1 MEKRVDTPEP
11 YKVQLDTRALLD
23 IGILPHSA
31 SERDH
36 ATKLLNKEYD
46 QVGGL
51 KYVYETAAFHNH
63 PPHGNGEPAL
73 SAPQLLVAQL
83 GFDPLENWRKN
94 AIDFH
99 RGEVRS
105 TLADHMIDYVEDAQL
120 TINAVNHLTT
130 TLQPVTLERP
140 IGQFLYDPTEE
151 TTRALAALTRLYE
164 TKQYALSSTS
174 QKSRINTNLLDTS
187 AYGVKSRL
195 KEATYDQTVGQTMVD
210 AAELIDLEVGRL
222 AFWVDQLVGHPVQ
235 HTSDVREFVAR
246 RLGVGDTR
254 DKELQA
260 KVWRGLLDVAR
271 RT

>member
-1 MEKRVDTPEP
+1 MERRVDTPEP
-11 YKVQLDTRALLD
+11 YKVQLDTRALLE

-51 KYVYETAAFHNH
+51 RYVYEIAAFHNH
-63 PPHGNGEPAL
+63 PPHGTSEPAL
-73 SAPQLLVAQL
+73 SAPQLLAAQL
-83 GFDPLENWRKN
+83 GLDPLENWRKN

-120 TINAVNHLTT
+120 TINAVNLLMT
-130 TLQPVTLERP
+130 TLQPVALERP
-140 IGQFLYDPTEE
+140 VGQFLHDPIEE
-151 TTRALAALTRLYE
+151 TARALAALTRLYE
-164 TKQYALSSTS
+164 TKQYALSPTS
-174 QKSRINTNLLDTS
+174 QKSRINTDLLDTS
-187 AYGVKSRL
+187 VYGVKSRI

-222 AFWVDQLVGHPVQ
+222 AFWLDQLVGHPVQ
-235 HTSDVREFVAR
+235 RMSDGREFVAR
-246 RLGVGDTR
+246 RLGVGDAR
-254 DKELQA
+254 DKELKV
-260 KVWRGLLDVAR
+260 KVWHGLLEIAR